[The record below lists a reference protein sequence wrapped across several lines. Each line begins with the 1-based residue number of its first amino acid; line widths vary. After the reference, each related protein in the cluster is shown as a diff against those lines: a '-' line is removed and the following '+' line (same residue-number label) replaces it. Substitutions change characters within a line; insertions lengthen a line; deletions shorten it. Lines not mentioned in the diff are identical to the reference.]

1 MNNVIDCN
9 VTSRYKNGMFV
20 KLFSQILDSSIA
32 DNRKLRH
39 FFTDLLLCADASGN
53 VMMTDTAIARRIGAT
68 VDEVEWGLKELSSPD
83 HRSKTPDYEG
93 RRIERLEGH
102 GYGWKILNYE
112 MYRAMRDAE
121 QLREAT
127 RIRVQRHRAKKA
139 GLPCN
144 DGNALR
150 NASNAMQKA
159 EGEVDAEEEVE
170 AKESRRV
177 KPSKLDSPLF
187 ESNDSPEF
195 REAMTEWFEYKVQ
208 RKERYTPDGWKRIT
222 SQQRRYE
229 PHFIKASVDASIR
242 NGWKGLF
249 TEKIEPGD
257 ASFYLPKR
265 KIEELPVEEYDPLSR
280 IFAKIEARKNP
291 QPPPSEE
298 PTDLEPLAEGELF

>member
-1 MNNVIDCN
+1 
-9 VTSRYKNGMFV
+9 MFV

-83 HRSKTPDYEG
+83 PRSKTPDHEG

-139 GLPCN
+139 VMACN
-144 DGNALR
+144 DSNALR
-150 NASNAMQKA
+150 NAGNAMQK
-159 EGEVDAEEEVE
+159 EEEEVE
-170 AKESRRV
+170 VEEKEEVGVKAPRKA
-177 KPSKLDSPLF
+177 KPSKLDYPLF
-187 ESNDSPEF
+187 GDSDSPEF
-195 REAMTEWFEYKVQ
+195 REAMTEWFEYKEQ
-208 RKERYTPDGWKRIT
+208 RKERYTPDGWNRIVA
-222 SQQRRYE
+222 QQRRYE
-229 PHFIKASVDASIR
+229 AHFVKASVDASIR

-249 TEKIEPGD
+249 TEKVDPNE
-257 ASFYLPKR
+257 ASFYLLKK
-265 KIEELPVEEYDPLSR
+265 KIEETTVDEYNPLDR
-280 IFAKIEARKNP
+280 IFAKIAARQNP
-291 QPPPSEE
+291 QPAPSEE
-298 PTDLEPLAEGELF
+298 PTDIEPLAEGELF